1 MLELN
6 NKYIIGDSI
15 MKIGFYDSGLGGA
28 KTLKDIIDMGLSGDI
43 YYLADTKNCPYGTKS
58 ISELKAIIDEN
69 IEFLIKLGCKIIVVA
84 CNTATSVD
92 IKDLREKYKDI
103 FFIGTEPAV
112 KPALDDIHK
121 KILVLA
127 TTRTING
134 DKLKELIGDNTN
146 DVLLKSTDE
155 LVTMIENKDTIR
167 INKYLNEVFSEYDL
181 NSISHIV
188 LGCTH
193 FPIVKDNI
201 LDIVG
206 KYGIKVI
213 DGNIGI
219 GRNLLKRIPTSNKLN
234 VKVILTKK
242 NEEYINKLKG
252 ILDNTEFMVK

>member
-1 MLELN
+1 
-6 NKYIIGDSI
+6 

-28 KTLKDIIDMGLSGDI
+28 KTLKDIIDMGLTGDI
-43 YYLADTKNCPYGTKS
+43 YYLGDTKNCPYGTKS

-69 IEFLIKLGCKIIVVA
+69 IKYLIKLGCKIIVVA

-193 FPIVKDNI
+193 FPLVKKEIV
-201 LDIVG
+201 
-206 KYGIKVI
+206 
-213 DGNIGI
+213 
-219 GRNLLKRIPTSNKLN
+219 
-234 VKVILTKK
+234 
-242 NEEYINKLKG
+242 
-252 ILDNTEFMVK
+252 

>member
-1 MLELN
+1 
-6 NKYIIGDSI
+6 

-28 KTLKDIIDMGLSGDI
+28 KTLKDIIDMGLTGNI
-43 YYLADTKNCPYGTKS
+43 YYLGDTKNCPYGTKS
-58 ISELKAIIDEN
+58 ISELKEIIDEN
-69 IEFLIKLGCKIIVVA
+69 IKYLINIGCKIIVIA
-84 CNTATSVD
+84 CNTATSVA
-92 IKDLREKYKDI
+92 INYLREKYNDI

-127 TTRTING
+127 TSRTING
-134 DKLKELIGDNTN
+134 DKLKELIGNN
-146 DVLLKSTDE
+146 AKDVLLKPADE
-155 LVTMIENKDTIR
+155 LVTFIENNDDNS
-167 INKYLNEVFSEYDL
+167 INDYLNDIFSNYDL
-181 NSISHIV
+181 ESISHIV

-201 LDIVG
+201 KDIVD

-213 DGNIGI
+213 DGNNGI
-219 GRNLLKRIPTSNKLN
+219 GRNLLKRIPTSKDLK
-234 VKVILTKK
+234 VTVILTKK

>member
-1 MLELN
+1 
-6 NKYIIGDSI
+6 

-43 YYLADTKNCPYGTKS
+43 YYLGDTKNCPYGTKE
-58 ISELKAIIDEN
+58 INELKKIIDDN
-69 IEFLIKLGCKIIVVA
+69 IKYLIDIGCKIIVVA
-84 CNTATSVD
+84 CNTATSVA
-92 IKDLREKYKDI
+92 INELRKKYPDI

-112 KPALDDIHK
+112 KPALDDVHK
-121 KILVLA
+121 KILVLG

-146 DVLLKSTDE
+146 DVLLRATDE
-155 LVTMIENKDTIR
+155 LVTMIENKDTDR
-167 INKYLNEVFSEYDL
+167 INEYLNKVLSEYDL

-193 FPIVKDNI
+193 FPIIRDNI

-213 DGNIGI
+213 DGNMGI
-219 GRNLLKRIPTSNKLN
+219 GRNLLKRIPTNDYLK
-234 VKVILTKK
+234 VTVILTKK
-242 NEEYINKLKG
+242 NDEYINKLKG
-252 ILDNTEFMVK
+252 ILDNTQFMVK